1 MNSFDKDRLKQ
12 IPKKPGVYF
21 FKDTSSHILYIG
33 KAKELRTRVR
43 SYFQKNRH
51 QSAKNISM
59 IKKIRDVDWIVVS
72 SEVEALLT
80 EANLIKKYQPF
91 YNVNLRDD
99 KSFPYIRIT
108 KEPYPRVFI
117 TRTIVKDGSRYF
129 GPYTDV
135 IYLRR
140 TLKAI
145 RAIFPIRSCDFFIDD
160 DVIEKKKISLCLDYH
175 IKKCEGPCEGMV
187 SEQIYGEMISNVIK
201 FLNGR
206 TNDIENSI
214 TEKMNNAS
222 HDLRF
227 EDAGVFRDQLTAIK
241 DFRERQRKVSADF
254 KDRDIFALATDEDYG
269 IAVVVRIRNG
279 RINSREKLSLRNLDS
294 SEESI
299 FETILTRFYLESDF
313 IPNEIVLPKE
323 PTNSD
328 QLIAFLKQKRK
339 GSVKFKYAERGEKA
353 KELRLAYQN
362 AKLLLGE
369 WKLNRM
375 KRKDFVPKMVEQL
388 KEDLQ
393 LKSSPRKIEAFDIS
407 HLGGTNTVASM
418 VSFFDG
424 KPKKNEYR
432 KYNIKT
438 VEGIDDFASMRE
450 VVLRRYSRVKKEG
463 LGFPD
468 LILIDGGKGQ
478 LSMAVSA
485 LRELG
490 LEYITVIGIAKRL
503 EEVFVPGHSDPQNIP
518 KSSSGLILLRRI
530 RDEAHRFAITF
541 QRTKRKKTSLKSVF
555 DDIAGMG
562 PSRVKKIMKDF
573 NGIDEIASLDPK
585 AIKEKSGIPISIA
598 KEVVRIAKKT
608 NLA

>member
-1 MNSFDKDRLKQ
+1 MNTFDKDRLKQ

-222 HDLRF
+222 RDLRF

-388 KEDLQ
+388 KDYAPWFGRGRGDMELKEKEDGLCDYMF
-393 LKSSPRKIEAFDIS
+393 SVAIENSNQYFSEKLLDCFLTGTIPIYYGTPSVDKWFNMDGMIMLEDGFDI
-407 HLGGTNTVASM
+407 
-418 VSFFDG
+418 
-424 KPKKNEYR
+424 
-432 KYNIKT
+432 
-438 VEGIDDFASMRE
+438 
-450 VVLRRYSRVKKEG
+450 EG
-463 LGFPD
+463 LTED
-468 LILIDGGKGQ
+468 MYHSKID
-478 LSMAVSA
+478 AVKDNFERA
-485 LRELG
+485 L
-490 LEYITVIGIAKRL
+490 K
-503 EEVFVPGHSDPQNIP
+503 
-518 KSSSGLILLRRI
+518 
-530 RDEAHRFAITF
+530 
-541 QRTKRKKTSLKSVF
+541 
-555 DDIAGMG
+555 M
-562 PSRVKKIMKDF
+562 
-573 NGIDEIASLDPK
+573 EIVEDYMWENYYA
-585 AIKEKSGIPISIA
+585 
-598 KEVVRIAKKT
+598 
-608 NLA
+608 

>member
-573 NGIDEIASLDPK
+573 NGIDEIASLDPQV
-585 AIKEKSGIPISIA
+585 IKEKSGIPISIA

>member
-214 TEKMNNAS
+214 TEKMNIAS

-450 VVLRRYSRVKKEG
+450 VVFRRYSRVKKEG

-562 PSRVKKIMKDF
+562 PIRVKKIMKDF